1 MHSKLLSFHI
11 FIFLSPEQ
19 LINFD
24 LSTKIIFEI
33 QNIKYEI
40 ALKLMQET
48 PFKYEK
54 QNRTIIR
61 GIFK

>member
-1 MHSKLLSFHI
+1 MSRI
-11 FIFLSPEQ
+11 YGSPY
-19 LINFD
+19 I
-24 LSTKIIFEI
+24 KFE
-33 QNIKYEI
+33 NIKYEI